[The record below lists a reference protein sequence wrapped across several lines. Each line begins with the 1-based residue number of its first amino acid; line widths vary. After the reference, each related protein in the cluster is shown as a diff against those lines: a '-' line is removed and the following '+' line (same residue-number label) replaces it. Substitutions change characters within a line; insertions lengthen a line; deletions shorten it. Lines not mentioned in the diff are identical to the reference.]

1 MATSIPA
8 PSYNNEPAESRS
20 FSLSISREQLATWLP
35 LVAVLAVAL
44 FFNVWGLTKTGYG
57 NTYYAAA
64 VRSMT
69 ESWHNFF
76 FGAFDPGGFIT
87 VDKPPVFLWVDALF
101 ARVFGYS
108 STSLLL
114 PSAIAGTAA
123 VGLLWLIVRR
133 YFGVFAA
140 TIAGLVLAVT
150 PISVAVNR
158 LNLPEPFYILAL
170 ICAAACV
177 LRSLESRRWLAWTIA
192 AGVLVGI
199 AFNTKMLAAWIPGP
213 ALALALIVG
222 AQGAWH
228 SSWRHHLPRVAILGI
243 ATLVMSLS
251 WMLVVDN
258 WPGDRP
264 YIGGSQD
271 DSVQDLIVGYNGFER
286 VEGFDNSAGV
296 RGPAPAP
303 AQRGGI
309 VTTGRNGPGG
319 IIAGEPDLLRMFD
332 AANGGQIAWFLP
344 FALMG
349 GAVSLWRWRDNRLL
363 RASVVLW
370 LGWTVLFGGVFS
382 YTQGIYH
389 SYYTAALA
397 PGIAALAGIS
407 AIAVLDL
414 AKQHRAWLLAFVLM
428 ALGTVAVQLIVA
440 GHFDGFFEWAEPLMV
455 ALVIAGLAI
464 VALSAVAKRV
474 PAAAGIAIVVAG
486 LVLIP
491 ASWSSYETDN
501 ASLNTTLPQAGP
513 RQGASGRTFG
523 SGAFDGGVATLAEW
537 LEANSFES
545 TKWKLVVTSAQNAS
559 TLIARHDLP
568 VLALGGFSGRDPTLS
583 AVDFAGLVS
592 SGEVRYV
599 LTNGSASRIPAPPT
613 QPANPNGTPPNSNR
627 PPPSNGRFV
636 PQTSPQASAG
646 TIRGAA
652 GVMAAVQAS
661 CTAVTDRALPE
672 PYRGSLYDCAGKGPA
687 LAASSLS
694 R

>member
-1 MATSIPA
+1 LATSIPA
-8 PSYNNEPAESRS
+8 PSYNDEPAGSRS
-20 FSLSISREQLATWLP
+20 FSLSISREQMTTWLL

-87 VDKPPVFLWVDALF
+87 VDKPPVFLWIDALF

-170 ICAAACV
+170 IGAAACV
-177 LRSLESRRWLAWTIA
+177 LRSLESRRWLLWTIA

-213 ALALALIVG
+213 ALALALVVG

-228 SSWRHHLPRVAILGI
+228 SSWRHYLPRVAVLGV

-271 DSVQDLIVGYNGFER
+271 NSVQDLIVGYNGLER
-286 VEGFDNSAGV
+286 VEGFDNTAGV

-349 GAVSLWRWRDNRLL
+349 GVVSLWRWRENRML

-407 AIAVLDL
+407 AVAALDL

-428 ALGTVAVQLIVA
+428 ALVTVAVQLTIA
-440 GHFDGFFEWAEPLMV
+440 GHFDGFFDWAQPLMV
-455 ALVIAGLAI
+455 VVVLAGLALT
-464 VALSAVAKRV
+464 ALSLLTKRL

-491 ASWSSYETDN
+491 ASWSSYETAN

-559 TLIARHDLP
+559 TLIAHHDLP

-583 AVDFAGLVS
+583 AIDFAGLVS
-592 SGEVRYV
+592 NGDVRYV
-599 LTNGSASRIPAPPT
+599 LTNGSANRIPAGPPN
-613 QPANPNGTPPNSNR
+613 QPPSPNGAPPNGNR
-627 PPPSNGRFV
+627 QPPNNGRFV
-636 PQTSPQASAG
+636 PQASPQASAA
-646 TIRGAA
+646 TTPGAA

-661 CTAVTDRALPE
+661 CTAVTDRALPVQ
-672 PYRGSLYDCAGKGPA
+672 YRGALYDCAGKGPA
-687 LAASSLS
+687 LAA